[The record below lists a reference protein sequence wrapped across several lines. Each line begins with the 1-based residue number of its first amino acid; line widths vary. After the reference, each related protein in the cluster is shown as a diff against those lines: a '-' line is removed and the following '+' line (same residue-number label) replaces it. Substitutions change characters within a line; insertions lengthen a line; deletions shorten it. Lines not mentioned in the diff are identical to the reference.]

1 MNNTKSIGGYFEL
14 ELSNVSKEFHTDAIC
29 LNTARN
35 ALEYILK
42 AKKIK
47 KIFLPYFTCDV
58 LIQPLHKL
66 KLPFQFY
73 SINENLEPIFDFTEL
88 KDGDAFL
95 YTNYFGLKD
104 NYVKKLSLMCEQL
117 IIDNAQAFYSM
128 PFKKVPTFY
137 SARKFFGV
145 ADGAY
150 LYNVKKFEQPTE
162 QDVSFERMKHLLIRK
177 DVSAEAGYSFFSEND
192 KSLQNQSIKRMS
204 KLTQNILKTIDYE
217 LAANK
222 RKDNFFYLHK
232 ALKSSNQF
240 SLEIEE
246 GSIPM
251 VYPYWNKDKKLKKV
265 LLENKIYTASYWPN
279 VLEWCDK
286 NSLEYQLANE
296 VIYLPIDQ
304 RYGVIDMNIII
315 EKILNG

>member
-14 ELSNVSKEFHTDAIC
+14 ELSNVSKEFHSDAIC

-35 ALEYILK
+35 AFEYILK

-47 KIFLPYFTCDV
+47 KLFLPYFTCDV
-58 LIQPLHKL
+58 LLQPLHKL
-66 KLPFQFY
+66 KLPYQFY
-73 SINENLEPIFDFTEL
+73 SINENLEPIFDFTDL

-104 NYVKKLSLMCEQL
+104 NYVKKLSLMSERL
-117 IIDNAQAFYSM
+117 IIDNAQSFYSM
-128 PFKKVPTFY
+128 PLKKVPTFY

-150 LYNVKKFEQPTE
+150 LYNVKKIEQPTE
-162 QDVSFERMKHLLIRK
+162 QDVSFERMKHLLVRK
-177 DVSAEAGYSFFSEND
+177 DVSAEAGYSIFSEND
-192 KSLQNQSIKRMS
+192 KSLQDQSIKIMS

-217 LAANK
+217 FTANK
-222 RKDNFFYLHK
+222 RIENFLYLHK
-232 ALKSSNQF
+232 ALNSSNQF
-240 SLEIEE
+240 TLVLEE
-246 GSIPM
+246 GSVPM

-304 RYGVIDMNIII
+304 RYTNKEMELIVKVILDV
-315 EKILNG
+315 

>member
-14 ELSNVSKEFHTDAIC
+14 ELSNVSKEFHSDAIC

-35 ALEYILK
+35 AFEYILK

-58 LIQPLHKL
+58 LLQPLHKL

-117 IIDNAQAFYSM
+117 IIDNAQAFYTIPS
-128 PFKKVPTFY
+128 KKVPTFY

-150 LYNVKKFEQPTE
+150 LYNVKKLKVLIE
-162 QDVSFERMKHLLIRK
+162 QDVSFERMKHLLVRK

-204 KLTQNILKTIDYE
+204 KLTQSILKTIDYE
-217 LAANK
+217 LAANR
-222 RKDNFFYLHK
+222 RKENFIYLHK

-240 SLEIEE
+240 SLVLEE
-246 GSIPM
+246 GCVPM
-251 VYPYWNKDKKLKKV
+251 VYPYWNKDKMLKEV

-304 RYGVIDMNIII
+304 RYDVADM
-315 EKILNG
+315 EKILKYV

>member
-14 ELSNVSKEFHTDAIC
+14 ELSNVSKEFHSDAIC

-35 ALEYILK
+35 AFEYILK

-47 KIFLPYFTCDV
+47 KLFLPYFTCDV
-58 LIQPLHKL
+58 LLQPLHKL
-66 KLPFQFY
+66 KLPYQFY
-73 SINENLEPIFDFTEL
+73 SINENLEPIFDFTDL
-88 KDGDAFL
+88 MDGDAFL

-104 NYVKKLSLMCEQL
+104 NYVKKLSLMSERL
-117 IIDNAQAFYSM
+117 IIDNAQSFYSM
-128 PFKKVPTFY
+128 PLKKVPTFY

-150 LYNVKKFEQPTE
+150 LYNVKKIEQPTE
-162 QDVSFERMKHLLIRK
+162 QDVSFERMKHLLVRK
-177 DVSAEAGYSFFSEND
+177 DVSAEAGYSIFSEND
-192 KSLQNQSIKRMS
+192 KSLQDQSIKIMS

-217 LAANK
+217 FTANK
-222 RKDNFFYLHK
+222 RIENFLYLHK
-232 ALKSSNQF
+232 ALNSSNQF
-240 SLEIEE
+240 TLVLEE
-246 GSIPM
+246 GSVPM

-304 RYGVIDMNIII
+304 RYTNKEMELIVKVILDV
-315 EKILNG
+315 